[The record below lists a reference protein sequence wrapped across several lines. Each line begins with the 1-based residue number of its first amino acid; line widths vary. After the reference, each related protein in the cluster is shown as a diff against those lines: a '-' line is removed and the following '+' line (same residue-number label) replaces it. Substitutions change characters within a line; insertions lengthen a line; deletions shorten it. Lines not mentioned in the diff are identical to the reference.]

1 MNTSLSDLRGQ
12 LTFIGI
18 QKVPQLFSL
27 FESTMKEHFRYNKSN
42 RRQSLNSYASRNG
55 DFLFLMRNIMMRHSI
70 QMKSRVEEANIM
82 TLPPKVR
89 SFWQNLT

>member
-18 QKVPQLFSL
+18 QKVPQLFTVFQSL
-27 FESTMKEHFRYNKSN
+27 MKEHFGPKKTRGHSWSPSK
-42 RRQSLNSYASRNG
+42 SRNG

-70 QMKSRVEEANIM
+70 QMKSREEEANIM
-82 TLPPKVR
+82 TLPPKVC